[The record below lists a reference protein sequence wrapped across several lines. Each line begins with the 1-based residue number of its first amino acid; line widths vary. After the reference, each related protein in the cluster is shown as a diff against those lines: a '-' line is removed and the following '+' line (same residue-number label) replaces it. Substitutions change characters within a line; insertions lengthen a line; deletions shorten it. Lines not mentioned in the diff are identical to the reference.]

1 MAYDKPGWA
10 KRIEALERVRDDMKA
25 NVLSTQYLHNTRHYT
40 GGDDPLT
47 PANIGA
53 ADRVHTHVYKD
64 ITNIQE
70 LLNALGDYNLDALAA
85 ILKSKYSF
93 GNSGKLLWTQQ
104 YTNLNDQAHKGCV
117 RLTMTP
123 GRFLVWVPRPNED
136 PGRGDFA
143 SISVTTNLWSLC
155 SGLQIGKRDSEP
167 KIYYPGQYK
176 RYSAAEVNATY
187 DTCYNSNSGSPMHNT
202 VGASDGIE
210 WNAFKLT
217 PFMPYL
223 VKLSTVRL
231 YVPFVGDID
240 YPVAEFYEY

>member
-1 MAYDKPGWA
+1 MAYDKPRWA

-64 ITNIQE
+64 ITDIQK

-85 ILKSKYSF
+85 ILKSKYNF

-104 YTNLNDQAHKGCV
+104 YTRIDEQAHKGCV

-123 GRFLVWVPRPNED
+123 GRFLVWVPRPNGD
-136 PGRGDFA
+136 PSRSEFA
-143 SISVTTNLWSLC
+143 GLSVTTNLWSMC
-155 SGLQIGKRDSEP
+155 SGLQIGKQDSEP
-167 KIYYPGQYK
+167 IVYYPGQYK
-176 RYSAAEVNATY
+176 RPSAADVNATY
-187 DTCYNSNSGSPMHNT
+187 DACYDSNSGYPTHNPT
-202 VGASDGIE
+202 AASDGIK
-210 WNAFKLT
+210 WDTFKLT

-231 YVPFVGDID
+231 FVPYVGDID
-240 YPVAEFYEY
+240 YPAAEFYEY